1 MNDNVN
7 TEESNKALTDEH
19 LPLRERMGIL
29 EAILF
34 VSGDAVELSAL
45 KQAVGLSDDELTE
58 TLEAL
63 DSEYEF
69 DRRGMRLLRF
79 GNHVQLTT
87 RQDYAKYIERILQP
101 VQKQSLS
108 MAVMETLAVVAYKQP
123 VTKSEVEQV
132 RGVKCDYSIQ
142 SLMNKGL
149 IEEKGRK
156 ETVGR
161 PMLFGTTDAFLRHF
175 AISSLEELP
184 KIDFSVLDSIAQG
197 AQAKQSGQDDKGQ
210 KTAPAVSE

>member
-34 VSGDAVELSAL
+34 VSGDAVELSTL

-69 DRRGMRLLRF
+69 DRRGMRLFRF

-132 RGVKCDYSIQ
+132 VALCC
-142 SLMNKGL
+142 L
-149 IEEKGRK
+149 E
-156 ETVGR
+156 
-161 PMLFGTTDAFLRHF
+161 LRMRSF
-175 AISSLEELP
+175 AIS
-184 KIDFSVLDSIAQG
+184 
-197 AQAKQSGQDDKGQ
+197 QS
-210 KTAPAVSE
+210 AVWKSCRK

>member
-69 DRRGMRLLRF
+69 DRRGMRLFRF

-87 RQDYAKYIERILQP
+87 RQDYAKYIERI
-101 VQKQSLS
+101 
-108 MAVMETLAVVAYKQP
+108 
-123 VTKSEVEQV
+123 
-132 RGVKCDYSIQ
+132 
-142 SLMNKGL
+142 
-149 IEEKGRK
+149 
-156 ETVGR
+156 
-161 PMLFGTTDAFLRHF
+161 
-175 AISSLEELP
+175 
-184 KIDFSVLDSIAQG
+184 
-197 AQAKQSGQDDKGQ
+197 
-210 KTAPAVSE
+210 